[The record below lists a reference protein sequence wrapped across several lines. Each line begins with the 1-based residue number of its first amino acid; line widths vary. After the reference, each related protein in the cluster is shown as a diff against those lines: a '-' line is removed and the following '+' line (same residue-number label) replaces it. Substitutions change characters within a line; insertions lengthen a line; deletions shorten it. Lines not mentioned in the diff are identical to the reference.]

1 MSEFSNLV
9 QEYYKNPVNNH
20 HMPDAMIFRHEG
32 NAICSDDITVYLKY
46 SLPEEVRPLVAGESL
61 PARSNTG
68 LIQSTI
74 TERSYD

>member
-1 MSEFSNLV
+1 
-9 QEYYKNPVNNH
+9 
-20 HMPDAMIFRHEG
+20 MPDAMIFRHEG